1 MKVPCQADQSWY
13 SAADFADSQPSLTLW
28 LAADVGETVVRALL
42 SSGAL
47 DAAQLCKRA
56 AETQDGLQ
64 RDFRQGELFL
74 PQEALFWWVVVA
86 SMLGMQ
92 V

>member
-1 MKVPCQADQSWY
+1 M
-13 SAADFADSQPSLTLW
+13 
-28 LAADVGETVVRALL
+28 GETVVRALL

-47 DAAQLCKRA
+47 DASQLCKRA

-64 RDFRQGELFL
+64 RDFSQGELFS